1 MPTISIKGVE
11 LSYDLNGNQPDDN
24 GKSLILVHGA
34 GGQKADWPIAW
45 RSKDDITRDLG
56 LTPKNHSNKLDEF
69 QIYTLDLPGHG
80 KSGSTGAMAIE
91 DYANVVE
98 EFIDKLNLNNVS
110 IVGHSMGA
118 CIALTAAKSKNA
130 SVKSIVMIGGASKLN
145 VSPAILEGLKND
157 FEKTVE
163 NIVKYSWHKQTGA
176 FFKQKAIQRLIN
188 TGQEVVFNDF
198 YSCSRFDMTT
208 ELEQIDLPVLVIASD
223 NDRMVPLD
231 VSKRMSDNLKCSVF
245 VPILNCGHFQHIEQ
259 TELVAETLSNFIKCH

>member
-24 GKSLILVHGA
+24 AKSLVLLHGA

-45 RSKDDITRDLG
+45 RSKNDITRDLG

-118 CIALTAAKSKNA
+118 CIALTSAKSKC
-130 SVKSIVMIGGASKLN
+130 
-145 VSPAILEGLKND
+145 P
-157 FEKTVE
+157 
-163 NIVKYSWHKQTGA
+163 
-176 FFKQKAIQRLIN
+176 R
-188 TGQEVVFNDF
+188 
-198 YSCSRFDMTT
+198 
-208 ELEQIDLPVLVIASD
+208 
-223 NDRMVPLD
+223 
-231 VSKRMSDNLKCSVF
+231 NL
-245 VPILNCGHFQHIEQ
+245 L
-259 TELVAETLSNFIKCH
+259 